1 MSKKQLSV
9 ATIKKWLINDDWH
22 LRVVAMNTCRNRDV
36 SLNIIKQGLN
46 DNDCD
51 VRAAAMK
58 ACQGRDISL
67 DIIKQGLN
75 DDNWIVRKVAI
86 KYIKDNNIENVY
98 VPYRAIEPPKKVY
111 KKCMG
116 DVIVV
121 ATIPDDAEVRG
132 SYNNKCRTN
141 KAKIID
147 IIGTFGEV
155 KVGISMYDMT
165 TTYFVGDDVYI
176 DDFDLSNREC
186 STGFHFF
193 CDIEQAKNYNF

>member
-22 LRVVAMNTCRNRDV
+22 LRVVAMNTCKNRDV

-86 KYIKDNNIENVY
+86 KYIKDNNIKNVY
-98 VPYRAIEPPKKVY
+98 VPYRAIDTTEKNGKITTFFTVEHEGNIY
-111 KKCMG
+111 QIIKQAGHFLNIEKL
-116 DVIVV
+116 
-121 ATIPDDAEVRG
+121 
-132 SYNNKCRTN
+132 TN
-141 KAKIID
+141 K
-147 IIGTFGEV
+147 
-155 KVGISMYDMT
+155 
-165 TTYFVGDDVYI
+165 
-176 DDFDLSNREC
+176 
-186 STGFHFF
+186 
-193 CDIEQAKNYNF
+193 